1 MLDIADSSENL
12 YEESLLIIE
21 SVRTYDAM
29 YNVIFYQ
36 KKQLVKSFMSAP
48 RPAHIKKPQSLSG
61 VSLRDGQCDF
71 LCGLVT
77 PGRRLTH

>member
-1 MLDIADSSENL
+1 MFINKK
-12 YEESLLIIE
+12 YPSLIFK
-21 SVRTYDAM
+21 VRFGGPF
-29 YNVIFYQ
+29 FYFRATPGVHQ
-36 KKQLVKSFMSAP
+36 
-48 RPAHIKKPQSLSG
+48 KPQSLSG

>member
-1 MLDIADSSENL
+1 HQAVFFILNSVSSWL
-12 YEESLLIIE
+12 ATAGLFHI
-21 SVRTYDAM
+21 RAT
-29 YNVIFYQ
+29 
-36 KKQLVKSFMSAP
+36 P
-48 RPAHIKKPQSLSG
+48 GAHQKPQSLSG

>member
-1 MLDIADSSENL
+1 MGVLCL
-12 YEESLLIIE
+12 TLEEFLQPAIERVLLFL
-21 SVRTYDAM
+21 RLAM
-29 YNVIFYQ
+29 AGLFHIRATPGAYQ
-36 KKQLVKSFMSAP
+36 
-48 RPAHIKKPQSLSG
+48 KPQSLSG

>member
-1 MLDIADSSENL
+1 MAGL
-12 YEESLLIIE
+12 
-21 SVRTYDAM
+21 
-29 YNVIFYQ
+29 FY
-36 KKQLVKSFMSAP
+36 FRATP
-48 RPAHIKKPQSLSG
+48 GAHQKPQSLSG